1 MTIGWYVHHHGAGH
15 LTRLLA
21 VRPHLE
27 DEVVV
32 LSSMPAP
39 SSLPSRTRWVAL
51 PRDDDGF
58 GGSTGAA
65 EAPVEADPTVGGL
78 LHWAPLGHAGHRTRL
93 ATIADVAR
101 DSTLDAMVVDVSVE
115 VTLLSRLLGIPTV
128 VFSQPG
134 DRTDEPHRLAYRAA
148 SAIIAPW
155 PEGVLSDAALLPV
168 RDRVRWTGGIS
179 RYEPVPSASRSASPS
194 PRGGGVVVLGAHPG
208 LDVEGLRLAA
218 EGAGLTL
225 TEVGS
230 TPATWTA
237 DPWPLLATADVV
249 VSAAGQNS
257 VADLAAAQARAV
269 VVPQERPFGEQDATG
284 RALDRLGLAVV
295 APGAPGAP
303 GVRGVD
309 EWARLLAGAIGLRP
323 DWGRWQVAGAARR
336 AADSIRGV
344 VS

>member
-21 VRPHLE
+21 VRPHLD

-39 SSLPSRTRWVAL
+39 SSLPPRTRWVAL

-78 LHWAPLGHAGHRTRL
+78 LHWAPLGHAGHRARL
-93 ATIADVAR
+93 ASIADVAR

-168 RDRVRWTGGIS
+168 SDRVRWTGGIS
-179 RYEPVPSASRSASPS
+179 RYEPVPSASRSASATS
-194 PRGGGVVVLGAHPG
+194 RGGGVVVLGAHPG

-218 EGAGLTL
+218 EGAGLAMTR
-225 TEVGS
+225 VGA
-230 TPATWTA
+230 TRETWTA
-237 DPWPLLATADVV
+237 DPWPLLVAADVV
-249 VSAAGQNS
+249 ISAAGQNS
-257 VADLAAAQARAV
+257 VADLAAADARAIV
-269 VVPQERPFGEQDATG
+269 LPQARPFGEQDATG
-284 RALDRLGLAVV
+284 RVLDSLGLAVV
-295 APGAPGAP
+295 AAPPRGAEAW
-303 GVRGVD
+303 RG
-309 EWARLLAGAIGLRP
+309 LLDAALGLRP